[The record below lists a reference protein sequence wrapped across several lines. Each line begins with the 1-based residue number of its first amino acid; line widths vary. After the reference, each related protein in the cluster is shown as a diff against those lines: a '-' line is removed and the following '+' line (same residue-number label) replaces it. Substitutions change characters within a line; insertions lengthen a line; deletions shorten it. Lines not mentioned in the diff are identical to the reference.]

1 MEHTYLFKDNLHKA
15 LEIAYNNQNILVHP
29 EHFILAMLINSNSV
43 FYKALNYL
51 KINIE
56 EKKVLIQ
63 KNIDKLIKPKKFFE
77 IEHIKMSEELFE
89 TISLSKELQK
99 INQDNYLALDTW
111 IIANINYISNIL
123 KIEEQT
129 LIKTLKVFR
138 GGKKILTASLDE
150 ENSVLNKYC
159 INLNEEVLSGKINK
173 TIGREVELNRLMK
186 ILLRKDKNTP
196 VIIGEQGIGKTNL
209 IKGLTFNIV
218 EQNVPISLLNKVI
231 YSLDL
236 SSLIAGAIHQGELED
251 RLKSLLIEIRDK
263 NNVILFIDD
272 IHNIIKN
279 EDLLNTLKP
288 YLNRNE
294 INLIG
299 TTTNSDYKLY
309 MENDSVINS
318 RLQLIKMEEPSEIEA
333 IQIMKGIKD
342 QLELHHNVLIED
354 KALIS
359 AVELSQRY
367 ITNKNLPDK
376 AIDLI
381 DEAAAELKMEIETEP
396 YEIFELKNDI
406 RNLKEEKEHLL
417 FLEKKTAD
425 IENIIYL
432 KEFTLKEKTE
442 KYNKEKKVFDE
453 INITK
458 NKINQIHLESKENFS
473 KELIILEKKL
483 NRLKQ
488 EWESFDEM
496 ILKNSVNSELV
507 SKIIS
512 NWTGIPLSKMNESE
526 TEKIINMKNL
536 LSGKVIGQDEVV
548 NSISKIIQKNKAG
561 LSDSDKPIGS
571 FIFLGTS
578 GVGKTHMAKELA
590 KFLFNDAN
598 KMIRFDMSEYQDKST
613 ISRLTGAAP
622 GLIGYEEG
630 GQLTEAVK
638 NNPYSV
644 ILFDEVEK
652 AHPDIFNLLLQV
664 LDDGRLT
671 DNKGTTVDFKNTIII
686 LTSNIGSSKILEIKN
701 KDLLKDSI
709 NTELRS
715 FFRPEFLNR
724 LDELIIFNP
733 LEVNDLVKITSLLLK
748 DVQKKLDR
756 RNIKLIVSEDVKN
769 YIANIGYNPLFGARP
784 LRRAIDEYIEEKL
797 TIELLKGSLKENNE
811 IEFYIENEVV
821 IYDIKGI
828 NNEKN

>member
-1 MEHTYLFKDNLHKA
+1 LEHTYLFKDNLHKA